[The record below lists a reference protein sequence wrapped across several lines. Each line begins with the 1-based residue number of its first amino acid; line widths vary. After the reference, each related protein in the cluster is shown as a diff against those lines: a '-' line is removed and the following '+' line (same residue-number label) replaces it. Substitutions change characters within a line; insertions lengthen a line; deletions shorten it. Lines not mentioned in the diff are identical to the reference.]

1 MQPHGH
7 RPLYPAPVQ
16 LLPPARRPG
25 SHRRRRQRPRGGLAA
40 LEQRAPG
47 IAFYLCDELGRLR
60 THVNIFVDKQ
70 LVKDRRGLSDPV
82 TADTHIHIIQAL
94 SGG

>member
-1 MQPHGH
+1 MATVHLTRHLFSYFPHLEGH
-7 RPLYPAPVQ
+7 EVTVEAASVREVV
-16 LLPPARRPG
+16 
-25 SHRRRRQRPRGGLAA
+25 AA
-40 LEQRAPG
+40 LDQLAPG

-82 TADTHIHIIQAL
+82 TADTPIHIIQAL

>member
-1 MQPHGH
+1 MATVHFTRHLFSFFP
-7 RPLYPAPVQ
+7 Q
-16 LLPPARRPG
+16 LEGQEVTIDAASVREVVL
-25 SHRRRRQRPRGGLAA
+25 A

-70 LVKDRRGLSDPV
+70 MVKDRRGLSDPV

>member
-1 MQPHGH
+1 MAIVHFTRHLFSFFPQLEGH
-7 RPLYPAPVQ
+7 EVTVEAATVREVV
-16 LLPPARRPG
+16 
-25 SHRRRRQRPRGGLAA
+25 LALDA
-40 LEQRAPG
+40 QAPG

-70 LVKDRRGLSDPV
+70 MVKDRRGLSDAITLHTEV
-82 TADTHIHIIQAL
+82 HIIQAL

>member
-1 MQPHGH
+1 MVTIHLTRHLFSYFP
-7 RPLYPAPVQ
+7 Q
-16 LLPPARRPG
+16 LEPQGIAVEATTVREAVL
-25 SHRRRRQRPRGGLAA
+25 A

-60 THVNIFVDKQ
+60 THVNIFVGKSM
-70 LVKDRRGLSDPV
+70 VKDRRGLSDPV
-82 TADTHIHIIQAL
+82 APGTELHIMQAL